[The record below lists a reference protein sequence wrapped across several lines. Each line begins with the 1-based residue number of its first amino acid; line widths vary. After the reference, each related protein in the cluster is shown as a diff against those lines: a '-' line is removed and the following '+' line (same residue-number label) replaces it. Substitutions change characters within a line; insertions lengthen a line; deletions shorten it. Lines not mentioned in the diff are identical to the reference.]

1 MKFIKL
7 YARDDIQAI
16 ERAKPLADEQ
26 GIFPVI
32 VHTTK
37 GVTFSSHAQI
47 NLDGKG
53 LTFETDS
60 WDDVKIGKVELWSY
74 GAVDEAADLEAALK

>member
-7 YARDDIQAI
+7 YTKDDVQAI
-16 ERAKPLADEQ
+16 ERAKPFTDEQ

-37 GVTFSSHAQI
+37 GVTFFKLCSNQS
-47 NLDGKG
+47 
-53 LTFETDS
+53 
-60 WDDVKIGKVELWSY
+60 
-74 GAVDEAADLEAALK
+74 